1 MKTSDVMTR
10 DVQVIACDTT
20 LRSASELMRKHDVGS
35 LPVHRDDK
43 LVGMVT
49 DRDIVIRAV
58 AEGLSL
64 DSPVS
69 GIMTTGIKYC
79 YDDQPLKDVAANM
92 GELGIRRLPVMS
104 RDKRLVGFVSLS
116 NVASADQAKVTDTL
130 LEGTARPH

>member
-69 GIMTTGIKYC
+69 GIMTAGIKYC

>member
-1 MKTSDVMTR
+1 MKTSAVMTR

-69 GIMTTGIKYC
+69 GIMTAGIKYC

>member
-10 DVQVIACDTT
+10 DVQVIGCGTS
-20 LRSASELMRKHDVGS
+20 LREASELMRKHDVGS

-43 LVGMVT
+43 LVGMIT

-58 AEGLSL
+58 AKGLSL

-69 GIMTTGIKYC
+69 EVMSAGIKYC
-79 YDDQPLKDVAANM
+79 YDDQPLKEVAANM
-92 GELGIRRLPVMS
+92 GEIGVRRLPVMS

-116 NVASADQAKVTDTL
+116 NVASADQAKVTDSL
-130 LEGTARPH
+130 LDGTARPH